1 MKLTLFERNPF
12 LLHTIHEI
20 IEEGDNGTPHDI
32 VEVMY
37 NLLDANQITQLEGI
51 IDKQYTD
58 DNVTEEEL
66 RSRMG
71 IEQLREGARRMK
83 SLEEIPDVIKQRER
97 LTYEITSLI
106 TDDINCASS
115 LIEDMLL
122 IYTKDQ
128 MNEMEDI
135 IVNHYGVEHV

>member
-1 MKLTLFERNPF
+1 MIQNP
-12 LLHTIHEI
+12 
-20 IEEGDNGTPHDI
+20 TPET
-32 VEVMY
+32 V
-37 NLLDANQITQLEGI
+37 
-51 IDKQYTD
+51 
-58 DNVTEEEL
+58 
-66 RSRMG
+66 R
-71 IEQLREGARRMK
+71 
-83 SLEEIPDVIKQRER
+83 QRER
-97 LTYEITSLI
+97 LVYEITSLI